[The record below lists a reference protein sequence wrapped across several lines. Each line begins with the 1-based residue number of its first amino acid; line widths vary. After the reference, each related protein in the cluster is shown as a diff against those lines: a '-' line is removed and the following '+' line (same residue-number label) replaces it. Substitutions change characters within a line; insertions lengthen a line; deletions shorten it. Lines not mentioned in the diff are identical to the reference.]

1 MTTRPA
7 CLTFD
12 TPAGWCT
19 GWYHA
24 PAAPWHDLAVVLC
37 PPVGFEA
44 VSSYPTQVQLAAALA
59 DAGLP
64 VLRFD
69 YHGTGDSAGHGG
81 DPERVQAWLASIEA
95 AVAQVRA
102 QSDAR
107 HVALLGIRLGA
118 TLAVE
123 AARRLGGVDSLLLWA
138 PCPTGKAFVREL
150 KAGGRTDADGSI
162 HALGEHYTTQTLDA
176 LRTLDATGGSTC
188 PAPRVLVVGRDDL
201 PAEGPLPNAM
211 RELGAQVEFRVLPG
225 FAAMVEEPRA
235 GVLDRATLQVFA
247 NWLLASPVAQV
258 RPDAAPLP
266 RDDLRWRTTGEVRET
281 ALRSGRDGSLF
292 GVLSEPAPG
301 PAPDRHGQTGIVLL
315 NVGGNPHVG
324 PHRVYVKMAR
334 TLAASGRQVLR
345 LDVAGIGDSP
355 PAPGQRS
362 GTLYEPSSVQDVRAA
377 IDALAQRGCREFLLV
392 GICSGSYLSFQTA
405 LADER
410 VDGIVLM
417 NARLLEWAPGDDG
430 DSWQGSMQ
438 QYAKS
443 TDYYRR
449 ALFKPEVW
457 QKFLRGQVNLGLIAG
472 RFLALTAARVQRA
485 LTFGAE
491 REESLLSKMQR
502 LCARGTDVLM
512 LVSDA
517 DDGRDYVEFHFGPAG
532 RRMRGHPN
540 FRMAYVPDADHTFS
554 RPGNQE
560 HVLPQLL
567 RHLDQRPAPRA
578 PAPADPARTG
588 ALEPVAHARPL

>member
-1 MTTRPA
+1 MTRPA

-12 TPAGWCT
+12 TPAGWCF

-24 PAAPWHDLAVVLC
+24 PTVPWHDLAVVLC
-37 PPVGFEA
+37 PPIGFEA
-44 VSSYPTQVQLAAALA
+44 VSSYPTQVQLAGALA

-69 YHGTGDSAGHGG
+69 YQGTGDSSGHGG
-81 DPERVQAWLASIEA
+81 DPDRVPAWLASIEA
-95 AVAQVRA
+95 AVAKARVE
-102 QSDAR
+102 SGAR

-123 AARRLGGVDSLLLWA
+123 AARRLGGVDSLLLWG

-162 HALGEHYTTQTLDA
+162 HALGEHYSAQTLDA
-176 LRTLDATGGSTC
+176 LRALDATKGAVS
-188 PAPRVLVVGRDDL
+188 PASRVLVVGRDDL
-201 PAEGPLPNAM
+201 PAEGPLPNAL
-211 RELGAQVEFRVLPG
+211 RQSAADVEYRVLPG

-235 GVLDRATLQVFA
+235 GVLDAATLQAFA
-247 NWLLASPVAQV
+247 GWLLASPRAVA
-258 RPDAAPLP
+258 RAGAAPRP
-266 RDDLRWRTTGEVRET
+266 HDDLRWRATGEVRET
-281 ALRSGRDGSLF
+281 ALRSGPDGSLF

-301 PAPDRHGQTGIVLL
+301 PAPDRHGHTGIVLL

-334 TLAASGRQVLR
+334 TLAAAGHPVLR

-355 PAPGQRS
+355 PSPGQPA
-362 GTLYEPSSVQDVRAA
+362 GTLYERNSVHDVRAA
-377 IDALAQRGCREFLLV
+377 IDSLARRGCREFLLM

-417 NARLLEWAPGDDG
+417 NARLLEWTPGRPG
-430 DSWQGSMQ
+430 DSWQSSMQ

-443 TDYYRR
+443 TAYYRR
-449 ALFKPEVW
+449 ELFNPEVW
-457 QKFLRGQVNLGLIAG
+457 QRVLRGQVNMGLIAR
-472 RFLALTAARVQRA
+472 RFFALTAARLQRA
-485 LTFGAE
+485 LTFGGD
-491 REESLLSKMQR
+491 REESVLSRMQR

-517 DDGRDYVEFHFGPAG
+517 DDGRDYVEFHFGPEG
-532 RRMRGHPN
+532 KRMRGHPN

-567 RHLDQRPAPRA
+567 RHLAHRPATSRRTTSSPARAAGPEPRA
-578 PAPADPARTG
+578 Q
-588 ALEPVAHARPL
+588 ARPL